1 MAPGG
6 AVRTC
11 SLESGGAPSKSKGKG
26 RRVKCRLRVAAAR
39 PRLPPEGEVLPPL
52 GCLSEGAR
60 GAEDGRANQTCT
72 KEAKDT
78 KTAAALDQAA
88 DNVRDKAGKA
98 GCSWV
103 RVSSSGAGQAEPV
116 AALATQMR

>member
-11 SLESGGAPSKSKGKG
+11 SLESGGAPSKSKGRG
-26 RRVKCRLRVAAAR
+26 ERVKCRLRVAAAR
-39 PRLPPEGEVLPPL
+39 PRLPPAGEVLPPL

-72 KEAKDT
+72 RKAQDT
-78 KTAAALDQAA
+78 ETPRRATPSDP
-88 DNVRDKAGKA
+88 DPRE
-98 GCSWV
+98 C
-103 RVSSSGAGQAEPV
+103 GAQP
-116 AALATQMR
+116 LAFA